1 MSAAADARSKSPSV
15 PLDAAPAPAGSM
27 EDDAPEFSTTPAADL
42 VGSGIGGLA
51 IALGLCPEAAQSGKR
66 TKMIHKK
73 GEVQVANTPLV
84 LKWNVDYKAGA
95 VVNLR
100 VVTLKPATSG
110 APAEELAGSAT
121 DGETSAAPAAGV
133 KRKRKEAKR
142 KKNARTQAG

>member
-1 MSAAADARSKSPSV
+1 
-15 PLDAAPAPAGSM
+15 M

-73 GEVQVANTPLV
+73 GEVQVAGTPLV

-100 VVTLKPATSG
+100 VVTLKPSAGG
-110 APAEELAGSAT
+110 APAEEIAAGSAT
-121 DGETSAAPAAGV
+121 DGETSAPTAGI
-133 KRKRKEAKR
+133 KRKRKEPVSIEKQLQIVADALAAEGKTAESEQLIALLR
-142 KKNARTQAG
+142 SW